1 MASADWGVPIEPLQ
15 QVVYSI
21 SKARELIRS
30 KIQDKEHLRMEE
42 LCTLALIKAL
52 EDDRAA
58 AIDASLASSV
68 KYQTAQTKL
77 LELTEQMTKQAEA
90 LKMAKSAK
98 DEAAQAFSTANKSKQ
113 SSKSVNTKA
122 DINKKLPS
130 LKSASSRANAAYDTA
145 LRDYNASQSAV
156 QAQTARLFTLE
167 KQLNPPEKFS
177 LEQMEVDIETF
188 RISVDSCKQKAAQIH
203 LEIVSL
209 SDQVNGLIEQIIQYW
224 FDSKDDKV
232 KQIAR
237 NFFQTIE

>member
-1 MASADWGVPIEPLQ
+1 
-15 QVVYSI
+15 
-21 SKARELIRS
+21 
-30 KIQDKEHLRMEE
+30 
-42 LCTLALIKAL
+42 
-52 EDDRAA
+52 
-58 AIDASLASSV
+58 
-68 KYQTAQTKL
+68 
-77 LELTEQMTKQAEA
+77 
-90 LKMAKSAK
+90 
-98 DEAAQAFSTANKSKQ
+98 
-113 SSKSVNTKA
+113 
-122 DINKKLPS
+122 
-130 LKSASSRANAAYDTA
+130 